1 MNPRPSG
8 YEPDE
13 LTSAPPRTYG
23 EFNQLTNWV
32 SLFRVW
38 ETDQLSRKELNF
50 HPRLRV
56 LPYRWTTTESEN
68 SSSKGLD
75 EFVLVMECKLTRH
88 LEHFIVQPEGIEPS
102 PLANACLLSLIDPI
116 YFHNLLTRTKQYI
129 CSFLVPNLAKGP
141 AVAALSIAPR
151 RSDGYGKLQQRV
163 FVWVFIELNA
173 VRSTTH
179 ERHLKFGEESWS

>member
-1 MNPRPSG
+1 LNPRPSG

-38 ETDQLSRKELNF
+38 ETDQLSQKGSN
-50 HPRLRV
+50 LRYRT
-56 LPYRWTTTESEN
+56 PSTASSRWTTTESEN
-68 SSSKGLD
+68 SSSKGLG

-116 YFHNLLTRTKQYI
+116 YFHNLLTRSEQYI

-151 RSDGYGKLQQRV
+151 RSDGYGKLQQGV
-163 FVWVFIELNA
+163 FVWVCFIKC
-173 VRSTTH
+173 TH